1 MNTPHL
7 LIAEDDVHIR
17 AGLVDA
23 LESEGYSV
31 ESVADGKAA
40 IEAFQRHR
48 PDLVLL
54 DIMMPEVSGYDV
66 CRAIRRADTRTP
78 VILLTA
84 KGEEID
90 KVVGLELGAD
100 DYVTKPFGV
109 RELLARV
116 AAVLRR
122 SRNAAATAPDAPAA
136 LPDRFAF
143 GAATVDHKT
152 YTVICHGRTEPLTAR
167 ELQLI
172 AFFASRPNEVISR
185 EELLNRVWG
194 ITYYG
199 TTRTLDQHIAQL
211 RKKVEVDPE
220 TPATILTVHGVGYR
234 YVPELPAAAEQPAG
248 KRAAKDDKT
257 NGARRKRRC

>member
-1 MNTPHL
+1 MNNPHL
-7 LIAEDDVHIR
+7 LIAEDDPHIR
-17 AGLVDA
+17 AGLVDV

-31 ESVADGKAA
+31 EAVADGKAA
-40 IEAFQRHR
+40 LDAFRQRR

-54 DIMMPEVSGYDV
+54 DIMMPELSGYDV
-66 CRAIRRADTRTP
+66 CRAIRRTDARTP

-122 SRNAAATAPDAPAA
+122 SRAASPTAADESAA
-136 LPDRFAF
+136 LPDRFPF
-143 GAATVDHKT
+143 GAARIDRKT
-152 YTVICHGRTEPLTAR
+152 YTVACHGRTEPLTAR
-167 ELQLI
+167 EMKLI
-172 AFFASRPNEVISR
+172 EFLASRPNEVIGR
-185 EELLNRVWG
+185 DELLNRVWG
-194 ITYYG
+194 LTYYG

-220 TPATILTVHGVGYR
+220 TPTAILTVHGVGYR
-234 YVPELPAAAEQPAG
+234 YAPAKIPAAAPAEPTAGGRAARNG
-248 KRAAKDDKT
+248 KR
-257 NGARRKRRC
+257 KRAQ